1 MAFTTDLKYAPIMMR
16 LSLGSIGEQIRKLY
30 SFLFSWNEEGEQLGE
45 DFEKKDLMIKM
56 HGFL

>member
-1 MAFTTDLKYAPIMMR
+1 MKK
-16 LSLGSIGEQIRKLY
+16 LSLGNIGGQIRKLY
-30 SFLFSWNEEGEQLGE
+30 SFLFNWNEEGEQLGE

>member
-1 MAFTTDLKYAPIMMR
+1 MAFTTDPKYAPIMKK
-16 LSLGSIGEQIRKLY
+16 LSLGNIGGQIRKLY
-30 SFLFSWNEEGEQLGE
+30 SFLFNWNEEGEQLGE